1 MQNVTSIREEEISS
15 LLEVEG
21 EIVAFIRLL
30 QSETPLNF
38 IQANDQFTMI
48 HAHAAW
54 TDLAPLASIADNVW
68 AKLSPPDTQ
77 ALLSNDDR
85 ADLRKNMMTY
95 KFLLNRLM
103 TDYQD
108 EIDAAMAS

>member
-1 MQNVTSIREEEISS
+1 MQNDASIREEEISS
-15 LLEVEG
+15 LLELEG
-21 EIVAFIRLL
+21 EIVTLIRLL
-30 QSETPLNF
+30 QSETPLSYS
-38 IQANDQFTMI
+38 QASDLFTMI

-68 AKLSPPDTQ
+68 SKLSPPDAH
-77 ALLSNDDR
+77 ALMSNDDR